1 MHCMFFAGVGGAV
14 RVVEGV
20 CDRSSGVLRYAW
32 EVRSA
37 DVYRQIEVRC
47 NAGQHEVSERERER
61 EGGREGGREFAKH
74 SCRTIEFVVRCVR
87 QQLKKGK

>member
-1 MHCMFFAGVGGAV
+1 MMCTVCFNYFAGVGSSV

-47 NAGQHEVSERERER
+47 NAEHHEVSELERERER
-61 EGGREGGREFAKH
+61 ERE
-74 SCRTIEFVVRCVR
+74 S
-87 QQLKKGK
+87 L

>member
-1 MHCMFFAGVGGAV
+1 M

-37 DVYRQIEVRC
+37 EVYRQIEVRC
-47 NAGQHEVSERERER
+47 NAEHHEVSELERERESELERERER
-61 EGGREGGREFAKH
+61 EREFAKH
-74 SCRTIEFVVRCVR
+74 SC
-87 QQLKKGK
+87 